1 MTVSGE
7 SCLAVRQQFESPT
20 DEALYGLGANQ
31 TSFMNLKGK
40 DADLFQYNTMAVVPF
55 IVSNRNYGILWDNNS
70 RTKFGD
76 VRDWTELSAMKLY
89 DSEGAEGGLTAI
101 YADRKTERRFL

>member
-1 MTVSGE
+1 LQYDSLNPLG
-7 SCLAVRQQFESPT
+7 
-20 DEALYGLGANQ
+20 EALYGLGANQ
-31 TSFMNLKGK
+31 TSFMNMKGK

-76 VRDWTELSAMKLY
+76 VREWAELSALKLY
-89 DSEGAEGGLTAI
+89 NREGRRRSYGSVRRQEKCQKDI
-101 YADRKTERRFL
+101 YDP